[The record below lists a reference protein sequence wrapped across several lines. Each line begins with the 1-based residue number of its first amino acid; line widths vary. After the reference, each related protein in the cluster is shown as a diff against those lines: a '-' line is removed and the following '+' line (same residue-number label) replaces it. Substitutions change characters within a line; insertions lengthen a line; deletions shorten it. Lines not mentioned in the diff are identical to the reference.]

1 MLVLGWWLVWTLELR
16 RLVIPHLAADTTF
29 CYCNVHIVVTY
40 AIIFFHARI
49 EYKFISALCSFPNIA
64 LIPNIIDAI
73 SNTTRKPA
81 AMKGWML
88 STLLVS
94 SFSVSLHFI
103 FSTRLTAA
111 GTNELAH
118 FYNPS
123 NLSRI

>member
-16 RLVIPHLAADTTF
+16 RLVIPHLTADTTF
-29 CYCNVHIVVTY
+29 CYCNVHIDQ
-40 AIIFFHARI
+40 FFHARI

-94 SFSVSLHFI
+94 SCSVSLHYI